1 MSFIPNEH
9 EILSELKPVVVNYK
23 CELCNEGNM
32 VAYSCEPI
40 KINIRSLI
48 THVCNNC
55 HGEMKLPKM
64 YPYLEWVTKDEYEN
78 FINNGLLDKEEK

>member
-1 MSFIPNEH
+1 MSFVPNEH
-9 EILSELKPVVVNYK
+9 ETLSELKPIVVNYK

-32 VAYSCEPI
+32 VTDSRKPVKLTI
-40 KINIRSLI
+40 PGLI

-55 HGEMKLPKM
+55 NGVMKLPKM

-78 FINNGLLDKEEK
+78 FINKGFLDKGEK